1 MSMIKGSAL
10 RQSQAVYNKS
20 GYRIRCAMKRLSL
33 PYGIEASASKRATI
47 RNFES
52 LLIGLEFNL

>member
-33 PYGIEASASKRATI
+33 PYGIEVSVSKRATI

-52 LLIGLEFNL
+52 LLIGD